1 MNESDITDAMVEFR
15 VLERSES
22 GRFLFLFISL
32 FAFETIDRSKRN
44 DKTLKSKRSC
54 RTDQ

>member
-15 VLERSES
+15 VLERSKS